1 MRCCRGI
8 ESGGGGAIHETHH
21 ISTALITSTLLPCV
35 SDGFWEVGSG
45 GSALSIPPTYSMFS
59 LSFVTA
65 GLVLLTFCL
74 FMQIGRCSLF
84 SRAGSSFLDSWAPFW
99 KFPRLV
105 STYRSAAAFSW
116 DPQPEEEEV
125 GKKKANWRRMGEKEA
140 DWLERAGQSLLHFV
154 WRMGAKGDGE
164 KSGVKRS
171 VELNRVY
178 LWTWSVGTCTVFDWR
193 MDNTRGVL
201 LMLWDLHSSNS
212 PLARCAI
219 LLVSSWQPVT
229 PTVPLVSAAVGPPS
243 SVDTKGSRA
252 CGQHCT
258 CIACKHYAR
267 GLY

>member
-164 KSGVKRS
+164 KSGVKRIKQSIS
-171 VELNRVY
+171 VDLKCRHMYSIWLENGQHAGC
-178 LWTWSVGTCTVFDWR
+178 SFDALR
-193 MDNTRGVL
+193 PSLFQFPARPL
-201 LMLWDLHSSNS
+201 CYS
-212 PLARCAI
+212 PG
-219 LLVSSWQPVT
+219 LLVTASNPYGTSRQRC
-229 PTVPLVSAAVGPPS
+229 
-243 SVDTKGSRA
+243 SRA
-252 CGQHCT
+252 ALVGWH
-258 CIACKHYAR
+258 
-267 GLY
+267 